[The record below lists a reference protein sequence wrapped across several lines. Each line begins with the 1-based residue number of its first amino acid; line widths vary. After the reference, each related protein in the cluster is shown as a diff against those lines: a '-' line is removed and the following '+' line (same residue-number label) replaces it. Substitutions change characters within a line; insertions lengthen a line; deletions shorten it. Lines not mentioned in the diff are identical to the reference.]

1 MSASLVATGLPSVS
15 IDPAA
20 SGIFPYYEAG
30 QMDFH
35 PLAPRVQVR
44 YPDVSSV
51 WQAAGQLVEALLVV
65 RFVELLGPAV
75 AALLEAVGS
84 LALALFQ
91 KGLVQNF
98 NLLNSPS

>member
-1 MSASLVATGLPSVS
+1 
-15 IDPAA
+15 
-20 SGIFPYYEAG
+20 
-30 QMDFH
+30 MDFH

-51 WQAAGQLVEALLVV
+51 WQAAGQLVARIVQERLVG

-75 AALLEAVGS
+75 GALLEAIGS

-91 KGLVQNF
+91 KGLVQNLF
-98 NLLNSPS
+98 ARQPQGQVSWPVWR